1 MTMLVRIQPKLIV
14 LNFRDHVLYKRGKQE
29 LPDTTPGLGN
39 ISKCVKFSFF
49 FGVPISDVL

>member
-29 LPDTTPGLGN
+29 FPDTTPGLGN